1 MSVFHALP
9 FITTPISLAFA
20 VAVARRY
27 VRRGGMHL
35 LMWGIG
41 LLWYGLGTFSEA
53 YLALS
58 YSPFIL
64 RLWYLS
70 GAMLTA
76 AWLGQGTVHLLV
88 RRRGVATLL
97 TGALTFVSIM
107 AAVAALIIPVSD
119 VAYNLAL
126 PASEQYKA
134 ILLRPGWITALTVV
148 LNIYG
153 SLGLIGGALWSAWL
167 FWRKR
172 VLPNRVLG
180 NVLIAAGALMP
191 ASAGS
196 FIKAG
201 LGDWLY
207 VSELLGVLIM
217 FGGFLFATAPQPEL
231 ARTISPATAGD

>member
-1 MSVFHALP
+1 MTVLHALP
-9 FITTPISLAFA
+9 FITTPITFAFA
-20 VAVARRY
+20 AAVLRRHA
-27 VRRGGMHL
+27 RRGGAHL

-41 LLWYGLGTFSEA
+41 LAWYGVGTFAEA

-88 RRRGVATLL
+88 RRRGVAAAL
-97 TGALTFVSIM
+97 TGVLALVSLA
-107 AAVAALIIPVSD
+107 AAVGVFTTPASAVP
-119 VAYNLAL
+119 YNLAA

-172 VLPNRVLG
+172 VLRNRVLG
-180 NVLIAAGALMP
+180 NVLIAAGALLP

-201 LGDWLY
+201 LADWLY

-217 FGGFLFATAPQPEL
+217 YGGFILATAPQAET
-231 ARTISPATAGD
+231 AHTVAPAAAGD